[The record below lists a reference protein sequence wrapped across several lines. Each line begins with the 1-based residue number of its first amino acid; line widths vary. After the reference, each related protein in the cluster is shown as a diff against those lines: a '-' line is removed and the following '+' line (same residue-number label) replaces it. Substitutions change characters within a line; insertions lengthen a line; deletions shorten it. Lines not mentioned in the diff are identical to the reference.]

1 MTQATDLITEEAE
14 RFADALR
21 GPDPSAP
28 VPTCPDWTAVDLL
41 WHLTEVH
48 EFWAGV
54 LGSGALT
61 DADAEAVDAAK
72 APRPEGPGARNQ
84 LVERREQATAALLAQ
99 LTTRGGAE
107 ACWSWF
113 PADQTVGFT
122 RRMQVHEA
130 TVHRVDAQLTA
141 NLPVTAISEDVA
153 TDGIDHAVG
162 VMWAGSWDWIP
173 EWAAVEP
180 LAVLCLQVRDGQ
192 DDGDGTAGADP
203 DSTDDGIEVEIARW
217 HGTRPRDGEKFSQL
231 LARPLP
237 ADGTT
242 APQTLGDGPADAV
255 GRLPRA
261 SASGRA
267 LALYLWLWGRER
279 ALDVLADGPQ
289 SVEITGDAEAVR
301 AVRER
306 VAQGMD

>member
-1 MTQATDLITEEAE
+1 MTQATDLIAEEAE

-28 VPTCPDWTAVDLL
+28 VPTCPDWTSVDLL

-61 DADAEAVDAAK
+61 DADAESVDNAK
-72 APRPEGPGARNQ
+72 VPRPEGPGARNQ

-141 NLPVTAISEDVA
+141 NLPVTAVSEDVA

-162 VMWAGSWDWIP
+162 VMWAASWDWIP
-173 EWAAVEP
+173 EWAEVEP
-180 LAVLCLQVRDGQ
+180 LAVLTLQVRDGQ
-192 DDGDGTAGADP
+192 GDGTGA
-203 DSTDDGIEVEIARW
+203 GIEVEIARW
-217 HGTRPRDGEKFSQL
+217 HGTRPRDGKELSQL

-237 ADGTT
+237 AGSRSS
-242 APQTLGDGPADAV
+242 GDGGSPSDAV
-255 GRLPRA
+255 DTLPRA
-261 SASGRA
+261 VASGLA
-267 LALYLWLWGRER
+267 PALYLWLWGRER
-279 ALDVLADGPQ
+279 ALDVFEDGPQ
-289 SVEITGDAEAVR
+289 SVDLTGDPAAVR

-306 VAQGMD
+306 VSQGVD

>member
-1 MTQATDLITEEAE
+1 MTQATDLIAEEAE

-28 VPTCPDWTAVDLL
+28 VPTCPDWTSVDLL

-61 DADAEAVDAAK
+61 EDDADAVDAAQ

-113 PADQTVGFT
+113 PTDQTVGFT

-162 VMWAGSWDWIP
+162 VMWAASWDWIP
-173 EWAAVEP
+173 EWAEVEP
-180 LAVLCLQVRDGQ
+180 LAVLTLQVRDGQ
-192 DDGDGTAGADP
+192 GDGTGA
-203 DSTDDGIEVEIARW
+203 GIEVEIARW
-217 HGTRPRDGEKFSQL
+217 HGTRPRDGKELSQL
-231 LARPLP
+231 LGRPLP
-237 ADGTT
+237 A
-242 APQTLGDGPADAV
+242 ASRSSGDGDNPSDAV
-255 GRLPRA
+255 DTLPRA
-261 SASGRA
+261 VASGLA
-267 LALYLWLWGRER
+267 PALYLWLWSRES
-279 ALDVLADGPQ
+279 ALDLLEDGPQ
-289 SVEITGDAEAVR
+289 SIELTGDAAAVR

-306 VAQGMD
+306 VAQGVD

>member
-1 MTQATDLITEEAE
+1 MTQATDLIAEEAE

-28 VPTCPDWTAVDLL
+28 VPTCPDWTSVDLL

-61 DADAEAVDAAK
+61 DADAEAIDAAK

-107 ACWSWF
+107 TCWSWF

-141 NLPVTAISEDVA
+141 NVPVTAISEDVA

-162 VMWAGSWDWIP
+162 VMWAASWDWIP
-173 EWAAVEP
+173 EWAEVES
-180 LAVLCLQVRDGQ
+180 LAVLTLQVRDGQ
-192 DDGDGTAGADP
+192 NDGTRA
-203 DSTDDGIEVEIARW
+203 GIEVEIARW
-217 HGTRPRDGEKFSQL
+217 HGTRPRDGEELSQL

-237 ADGTT
+237 GEG
-242 APQTLGDGPADAV
+242 QGGGGGGESSDAV
-255 GRLPRA
+255 GALPRA
-261 SASGRA
+261 VASGLA
-267 LALYLWLWGRER
+267 PALYLWLWGRER
-279 ALDVLADGPQ
+279 ALDVLEEGAQ
-289 SVEITGDAEAVR
+289 SVELTGDATAVR